1 MLVLIPRPNLTIAP
15 ASAGSSSPG
24 SSAGVS
30 TGVSA
35 GVSAGSSVL
44 AQPANTDSASTDD
57 KTNANIFF
65 MFPLSLRVFYCCIDY
80 IPILIHC

>member
-15 ASAGSSSPG
+15 ASSAGSSSPG

-57 KTNANIFF
+57 KTNANIFSC
-65 MFPLSLRVFYCCIDY
+65 FPCPSVCFIVVLTTSLF
-80 IPILIHC
+80 